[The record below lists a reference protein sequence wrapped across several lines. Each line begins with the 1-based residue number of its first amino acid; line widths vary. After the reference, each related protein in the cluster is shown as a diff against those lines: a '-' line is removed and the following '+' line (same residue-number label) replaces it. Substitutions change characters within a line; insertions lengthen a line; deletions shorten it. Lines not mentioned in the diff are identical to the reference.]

1 MREKARDE
9 GVWLKRT
16 VFDAAA
22 LGFGITEGHV
32 VVGQLLNSIV
42 RECDAE
48 DVRGQI
54 FQRCLAT
61 ADPTT
66 IDHPGLCPS
75 SRADFPIQR
84 CLAQRR
90 PELSPKQLRERFAMH
105 EKGSPPDD
113 PSLPIGRKREGRNQI
128 MDVWMVAQVARP
140 GLQHTEHTN
149 LSTQEAWI
157 LGELLQ
163 SCGGGAKEQRIDRAR
178 VLTCQRS
185 QTSGQREG

>member
-1 MREKARDE
+1 MRQKARDE

-16 VFDAAA
+16 AFDAAA
-22 LGFGITEGHV
+22 LSFGITEDHV
-32 VVGQLLNSIV
+32 VVGQLLDPIV
-42 RECDAE
+42 RERDAE

-105 EKGSPPDD
+105 EKGAPTDD
-113 PSLPIGRKREGRNQI
+113 PSLLIWRKSEGRNQI
-128 MDVWMVAQVARP
+128 MDVRMVAQVARP
-140 GLQHTEHTN
+140 GLQHAQHTN
-149 LSTQEAWI
+149 LPTQEAWI
-157 LGELLQ
+157 LSELLQ
-163 SCGGGAKEQRIDRAR
+163 SSGGGAKQQRVDRAW
-178 VLTCQRS
+178 VLTR
-185 QTSGQREG
+185 